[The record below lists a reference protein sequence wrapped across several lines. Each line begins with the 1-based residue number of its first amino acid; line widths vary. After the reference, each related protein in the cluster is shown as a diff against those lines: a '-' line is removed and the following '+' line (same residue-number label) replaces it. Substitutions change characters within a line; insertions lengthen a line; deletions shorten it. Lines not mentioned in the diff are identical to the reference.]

1 MPDYTP
7 GPIKW
12 SISLIASET
21 GLSRN
26 TVRERLSASERDEE
40 SGTYTTKQVAE
51 FVFGA
56 ADHKVRKLKA
66 DASLA
71 ELKLQQALGQ
81 LLSRA
86 LVESRIASTFH
97 DMRAILINAQM
108 PDGDRD
114 ALMNQLAD
122 AADNGLKF

>member
-40 SGTYTTKQVAE
+40 SGTYTT
-51 FVFGA
+51 
-56 ADHKVRKLKA
+56 
-66 DASLA
+66 
-71 ELKLQQALGQ
+71 
-81 LLSRA
+81 
-86 LVESRIASTFH
+86 
-97 DMRAILINAQM
+97 
-108 PDGDRD
+108 
-114 ALMNQLAD
+114 
-122 AADNGLKF
+122 

>member
-1 MPDYTP
+1 
-7 GPIKW
+7 
-12 SISLIASET
+12 
-21 GLSRN
+21 
-26 TVRERLSASERDEE
+26 
-40 SGTYTTKQVAE
+40 
-51 FVFGA
+51 VFGA